1 MSPSAG
7 LTDELADL
15 VEQLRLELQLTQDG
29 DDQSSDLGQCRKQ
42 SQTMLQAAQQALADK
57 RITYDNGDIY
67 EGDSKDGKRHGKGSL
82 YSSNGDVYKGE
93 WRDDLRHGRGT
104 YSRANGFRFNGGW
117 VDGMAQGVGEAIYP
131 EGHTYD
137 GEWLANGRSGWG
149 MFVSAGGEEHEGE
162 WKNDLLHG
170 AGRWVYT
177 DKSEFE
183 GRFERGVRAEGRWE
197 SADGRETYDGR
208 YRGEWCEGLRHG
220 QGEVQFF
227 VDGTT
232 YEGQWKADAR
242 DGTGTLRT
250 VDGSVYSGEWKADKQ
265 HGAGRYR
272 CAASGETYEGGWEDG
287 VRCGRGNCVSGN
299 GDRYSGEWRS
309 GGRHGSGSCVF
320 ANGDK
325 YAGQWERDQRHG
337 QGAAV
342 FADGVRFRGR
352 WDRDAWVQ
360 SAADPRTTVLGGPGL
375 VRAVAGGTATFM
387 IQARD
392 EEGNRRL
399 SGGEEWLV
407 SVHTEAPAT
416 PAASQ
421 TSSPATT
428 QALAPHA
435 SPPAATGSVEDLGD
449 GTYRASYRLTTA
461 GIHYLSITND
471 QQEHIGDSPYTVRVA
486 AGPPCLKKFIVE
498 GGGRR
503 CAAAGQVA
511 VFTVVARD
519 AWGNACE
526 AAQLPKGLQATLSN
540 GRGDPLDIPLV
551 SSASRGSYAASY
563 SLSQEGWYRLEVKD
577 AGGRHLPGSPFSVTV
592 SAPGSQPL
600 APHDTAPVDQW
611 TVWERRAET
620 LLQEGTDAGG
630 GEGHGGG
637 GRGDVDDADGAGEEP
652 EAAYVRAHT
661 DVPVVENLSDI
672 WKISRVVKQKGQK

>member
-29 DDQSSDLGQCRKQ
+29 DDQSSDLGQCRP
-42 SQTMLQAAQQALADK
+42 SNS
-57 RITYDNGDIY
+57 RYTYNLPSK
-67 EGDSKDGKRHGKGSL
+67 GDSKDGKRHGKGSL

-272 CAASGETYEGGWEDG
+272 CAASGENYEGCWEDG
-287 VRCGRGNCVSGN
+287 VRCGPGNCVFGN
-299 GDRYSGEWRS
+299 GDKYSGEWS
-309 GGRHGSGSCVF
+309 KGVRHGSGSCVF

-325 YAGQWERDQRHG
+325 YAGQWECDKRHG

-342 FADGVRFRGR
+342 FADGVRFRGQ

-407 SVHTEAPAT
+407 SVHTAASAT
-416 PAASQ
+416 PTASR
-421 TSSPATT
+421 TSLHDTT
-428 QALAPHA
+428 QALALRA
-435 SPPAATGSVEDLGD
+435 SPPAAIGSVEDLGD
-449 GTYRASYRLTTA
+449 GSYRASYSLTTA

-471 QQEHIGDSPYTVRVA
+471 QQEHVGDSPYTIRVA
-486 AGPPCLKKFIVE
+486 AGPPCLKKFVVE
-498 GGGRR
+498 GSGRR
-503 CAAAGQVA
+503 CAAAGRIA
-511 VFTVVARD
+511 VFTVVAHD
-519 AWGNACE
+519 AWGNVCE
-526 AAQLPKGLQATLSN
+526 AAQLPKGLQ
-540 GRGDPLDIPLV
+540 
-551 SSASRGSYAASY
+551 
-563 SLSQEGWYRLEVKD
+563 
-577 AGGRHLPGSPFSVTV
+577 V
-592 SAPGSQPL
+592 SAPGSQPP

-611 TVWERRAET
+611 TVWERRAER
-620 LLQEGTDAGG
+620 LLQDEVDAEG
-630 GEGHGGG
+630 GEGHGGSSKE
-637 GRGDVDDADGAGEEP
+637 DVDGGDSAGEEP

-661 DVPVVENLSDI
+661 NVPVVENLSDI